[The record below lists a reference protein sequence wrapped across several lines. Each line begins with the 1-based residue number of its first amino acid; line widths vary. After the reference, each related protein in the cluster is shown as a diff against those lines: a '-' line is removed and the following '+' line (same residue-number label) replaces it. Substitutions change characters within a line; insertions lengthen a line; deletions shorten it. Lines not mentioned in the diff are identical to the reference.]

1 MYDFQQS
8 FLFWPKYFNLPW
20 FIFTE
25 MLATL
30 LDESPKCSE
39 MFSGLIKI
47 NCYRYPGIL
56 KLVFIYKKR
65 NR

>member
-30 LDESPKCSE
+30 LDESWTHH
-39 MFSGLIKI
+39 FQLGLTKI
-47 NCYRYPGIL
+47 FKFRFL
-56 KLVFIYKKR
+56 Q
-65 NR
+65 